1 MLMLVFIGKNH
12 MKKFVIHTP
21 NGINPSQKL
30 QTKQAVEEFIS
41 MFPEYRNSFK
51 VEFRDDANVTGKE
64 IDQAQYDALPDNEQK
79 RKFIKSSRGTW
90 LVPHQSMEWYILS
103 SQNSNGEINVQNV
116 AKLHG
121 ERISEADSNEIPIC
135 IVNGNVS
142 PFCYGYTGGT
152 ITTFPDGRQVEN
164 SAVILSAKNC
174 GNDPE
179 FFKTIVIHELG
190 HVFNAT
196 HSGRAHTVQ
205 QNGPHCTNAL
215 CIMGASNYQQL
226 RDERLRRKNNVQPPF
241 CDECIE
247 SMREYMSHMPELVRE
262 VHVERFRGCL
272 PVLPHNN
279 DNWKND
285 YRTFYQNVAQ
295 RDGDTYVESPDSVN
309 YLARIKRADGST
321 LEIEANNEYNVALGA
336 TNTSDG
342 TDVPSLKDMRDLV
355 KLAQSKNSGMDFA
368 ADNDPEF
375 NARLL
380 IACLEARPAPLK
392 MRNQPEVT
400 PEFLAQ
406 LKPET
411 KRLLQATLNPQQPQR
426 SQNTR

>member
-1 MLMLVFIGKNH
+1 

-21 NGINPSQKL
+21 DGIQPSQKI
-30 QTKQAVEEFIS
+30 QVNQAVEEFIS
-41 MFPEYRNSFK
+41 MFPEYRNSLK
-51 VEFRDDANVTGKE
+51 IEFRDDLHIMGKE
-64 IDQAQYDALPDNEQK
+64 VSQAQYDALSDNQK
-79 RKFIKSSRGTW
+79 KNFVKSPRGTW
-90 LVPHQSMEWYILS
+90 LVPHKSTEWYILS
-103 SQNSNGEINVQNV
+103 SQTSDGKTDIR
-116 AKLHG
+116 KLSALQG
-121 ERISEADSNEIPIC
+121 ERVTDTAQNEIPIC
-135 IVNGNVS
+135 LINGDVS
-142 PFCYGYTGGT
+142 PFCYGYTGGMT
-152 ITTFPDGRQVEN
+152 RTLTDGQKIDGTTV
-164 SAVILSAKNC
+164 VLSAKNC

-179 FFKTIVIHELG
+179 FLKTIIIHELG

-196 HSGRAHTVQ
+196 HTARAHTVE
-205 QNGPHCTNAL
+205 QNGPHCTNPL
-215 CIMGASNYQQL
+215 CIMGADNYQQL
-226 RDERLRRKNNVQPPF
+226 RDERLRRKANGQPPF

-247 SMREYMSHMPELVRE
+247 SMRDYMSHMPELTRE
-262 VHVERFRGCL
+262 VHIEQFNNGL

-285 YRTFYQNVAQ
+285 FRTFYQNVAQ
-295 RDGDTYVESPDSVN
+295 RDGNTYVESPDSAN

-342 TDVPSLKDMRDLV
+342 TDIPSLKDMRDLV

-368 ADNDPEF
+368 EDNEPEF

-392 MRNQPEVT
+392 MRNQPQVT

-406 LKPET
+406 LQPET
-411 KRLLQATLNPQQPQR
+411 KRHLQSALNPPQPQR
-426 SQNTR
+426 KQNTH